1 MNLEEIA
8 FKIIACSGEARSK
21 IAEAMDAC
29 EMGFFEKAEKL
40 IEEAEEN
47 LLEAHNVH
55 VQVCQKE
62 ASGEKINPTLLLIH
76 GMDLMLVTESE
87 RDMAKRML
95 RFAKKLFGTEGVLNY
110 GK

>member
-8 FKIIACSGEARSK
+8 FKIIANSGEARSK

-29 EMGFFEKAEKL
+29 EMGLFEKAEKL
-40 IEEAEEN
+40 IEEAEKN
-47 LLEAHNVH
+47 LLEAHNAH

-62 ASGEKINPTLLLIH
+62 ACGEPVTPTLLLIH

-87 RDMAKRML
+87 RDMAKRAL
-95 RFAKKLFGTEGVLNY
+95 RIAKKYLLNGEVLNNER
-110 GK
+110 